1 MIENILK
8 FELFLF
14 YRRFASNIATILI
27 LLIPSLS
34 YGQSFLCWPWSNVV
48 TGSEIG
54 ESFTSQINDDGI
66 SFFGE
71 ERPVAFAQ
79 LIYSH
84 PLNDIFLAGSGE
96 IVTAGPEGQRVR
108 INVYLPN
115 KAVKFFVT
123 TSCSRI

>member
-1 MIENILK
+1 MFK
-8 FELFLF
+8 FYLFLLN
-14 YRRFASNIATILI
+14 RRFTANIAIILI
-27 LLIPSLS
+27 LFLPSLS
-34 YGQSFLCWPWSNVV
+34 YGQSLLCWPWSNVV

-54 ESFTSQINDDGI
+54 DSFTSQINDGGI

-71 ERPVAFAQ
+71 KRPVAFAQ

-96 IVTAGPEGQRVR
+96 IVTAGLEGQRVR
-108 INVYLPN
+108 INVYFPN

-123 TSCSRI
+123 TSCSRV